1 MQSSRHGDL
10 APQTKLQVPKWIMK
24 HYKSVKSRP
33 KINASIKARG
43 INSFSLHKYSI
54 RSGDKKR

>member
-1 MQSSRHGDL
+1 
-10 APQTKLQVPKWIMK
+10 MK
-24 HYKSVKSRP
+24 NRP
-33 KINASIKARG
+33 KINASNKASG